1 VPWIPL
7 KIDTLT
13 PVGFSV
19 VHNRQRGWCH
29 PDAVDA
35 CVHGLLGTLVERRR
49 GDLMPRFLP
58 FPFAGAVLAALAV
71 ASGDRAQTPAPQS
84 SPSVVFPAAVQQVTV
99 DVLVLDAKG
108 EPVEGLQREDFVV
121 KEDGRA
127 QTIASFEAVSLP
139 ESPPVDT
146 GARTRVYVNATPAA
160 ASRSFVI
167 VFDEM
172 NLTALTVEA
181 ARRAVAQ
188 FLASGLRAGD
198 VVTLV
203 PTAGG
208 AWWTERMP
216 EGRAAVSEFL
226 GHLEA
231 KYRPDTSVARISDYE
246 AVQIHYGRD
255 PLVMSQILRR
265 YYENGV
271 IQEFQDPR
279 SAAQLAIAPGAQIVR
294 ARADATYQAYAQRMK
309 QTLGTLARVA
319 EALRAAKGRKTVLF
333 VSEGFALDTTQP
345 GFREAVRAARDAN
358 AAFYFVDAR
367 GLLGAAGAPG
377 APGAGADEG
386 RALLDQDTL
395 ATFTAAQQESAGAE
409 SVALDTGGYSIRN
422 TNDLAGQMR
431 ALSRESRA
439 YYLLG
444 YVPADARRDGK
455 FRKIEVEVGRPGVK
469 VRARRGY
476 YAASEKGKPAL
487 GRDDLDP
494 NVRAGLDA
502 PVDLVGIPLRLA
514 AYGLGPLAP
523 GKSAALVAADVD
535 LTALD
540 LRRQPDKGWTGV
552 LESYAVVSS
561 RRTRQTFPQANVVDV
576 AIPDDAYAQLRGTG
590 LPIFREFQLP
600 PGEYQV
606 RFLLRDR
613 ASGRVGSVRGDF
625 EVPDPSVLGTSTP
638 ILTDRLEPASP
649 QGASRPVP
657 IARRSF
663 KTGSRLYCVFEVF
676 GASRDSNGAP
686 RLSSSYVVRRPDG
699 SLLTRMEPRP
709 MQASPQGKVSQML
722 SLSLANATAG
732 SYELVLTVRD
742 DVAGRSV
749 EVSEPFSIE
758 G

>member
-1 VPWIPL
+1 V
-7 KIDTLT
+7 TR
-13 PVGFSV
+13 FSSSI
-19 VHNRQRGWCH
+19 
-29 PDAVDA
+29 
-35 CVHGLLGTLVERRR
+35 
-49 GDLMPRFLP
+49 
-58 FPFAGAVLAALAV
+58 LAAAV
-71 ASGDRAQTPAPQS
+71 GVLGVSVAGPAQSPQI
-84 SPSVVFPAAVQQVTV
+84 SPGVFPAAVQQVTV
-99 DVLVLDAKG
+99 DVLVLDAQG

-121 KEDGRA
+121 KEDGRP
-127 QTIASFEAVSLP
+127 QTIASFEAVGLP

-146 GARTRVYVNATPAA
+146 GARTRVYVNATPAP

-246 AVQIHYGRD
+246 AVQVHYGRD

-279 SAAQLAIAPGAQIVR
+279 SASQLAIAPGAQIVR

-319 EALRAAKGRKTVLF
+319 EALRSAKGRKTVLF

-367 GLLGAAGAPG
+367 GLVGAPG
-377 APGAGADEG
+377 APGAGADED
-386 RALLDQDTL
+386 RAILDQDTL
-395 ATFTAAQQESAGAE
+395 STFTAAQQESAGAE

-455 FRKIEVEVGRPGVK
+455 FRKIEVEVGRPAVK

-476 YAASEKGKPAL
+476 YAPSEKGTPAL

-494 NVRAGLDA
+494 SVRAGLDA

-535 LTALD
+535 LNALD
-540 LRRQPDKGWTGV
+540 LRRQPDKRWTGV

-576 AIPDDAYAQLRGTG
+576 AIPDHAYAQLRAAG

-742 DVAGRSV
+742 DVAGRAV
-749 EVSEPFSIE
+749 EVSEPFGIE